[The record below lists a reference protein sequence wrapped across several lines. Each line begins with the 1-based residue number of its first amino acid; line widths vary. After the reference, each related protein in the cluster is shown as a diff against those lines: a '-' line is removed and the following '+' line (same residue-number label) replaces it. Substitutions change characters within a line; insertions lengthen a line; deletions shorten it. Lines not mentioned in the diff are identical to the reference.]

1 MNAEYITSRKNPLMT
16 RIRRL
21 TASRSYRREQGLFL
35 GDGAKLLEEALKWDA
50 PLETVVLT
58 EGVDAPALPDG
69 VRLVQVPGDVMTSIS
84 PMESPQGA
92 LFLCRTAETALPE
105 RLPGARYLVLDGVQ
119 DPGNVGT
126 IWRTADALGADGL
139 ILVNG
144 CADPWNPKTVRA
156 TMGACFRLPVYERN
170 ADGLAQWLGGQGIPL
185 YATALREDNRPSPAR
200 RLALLRETFR
210 SMDVSVEIRGA
221 LPEDQ
226 AVADAFAEIAV
237 ECVTNAVR
245 HGYATH
251 VQFHLFHNDCWRMT
265 VTDNGISPA
274 GPIREGG
281 GIGGMRRRMAR
292 LGGSME
298 LYTSPRFRIE
308 LSVPKEAELK

>member
-69 VRLVQVPGDVMTSIS
+69 VRLVQVPGDVMASIS

-170 ADGLAQWLGGQGIPL
+170 ADGLAQWLGEQGIPL
-185 YATALREDNRPSPAR
+185 YATALREDPVD
-200 RLALLRETFR
+200 LR
-210 SMDVSVEIRGA
+210 
-221 LPEDQ
+221 
-226 AVADAFAEIAV
+226 
-237 ECVTNAVR
+237 
-245 HGYATH
+245 
-251 VQFHLFHNDCWRMT
+251 
-265 VTDNGISPA
+265 
-274 GPIREGG
+274 
-281 GIGGMRRRMAR
+281 
-292 LGGSME
+292 
-298 LYTSPRFRIE
+298 
-308 LSVPKEAELK
+308 EAELSSCAVVRGREERVVSEGQLSQSAKTLKIPMRARCESLNAAAAANVVLWEMGR

>member
-35 GDGAKLLEEALKWDA
+35 GDGVKLLEEALKWDA

-69 VRLVQVPGDVMTSIS
+69 VRLVQVPGDVMASIS

-92 LFLCRTAETALPE
+92 LFLCRTAEPALPE
-105 RLPGARYLVLDGVQ
+105 RLPGVRYLVLDGVQ

-170 ADGLAQWLGGQGIPL
+170 ADGLAQWLGEQGIPL
-185 YATALREDNRPSPAR
+185 YATALREDTVD
-200 RLALLRETFR
+200 LR
-210 SMDVSVEIRGA
+210 
-221 LPEDQ
+221 
-226 AVADAFAEIAV
+226 
-237 ECVTNAVR
+237 
-245 HGYATH
+245 
-251 VQFHLFHNDCWRMT
+251 
-265 VTDNGISPA
+265 
-274 GPIREGG
+274 
-281 GIGGMRRRMAR
+281 
-292 LGGSME
+292 
-298 LYTSPRFRIE
+298 
-308 LSVPKEAELK
+308 EAELSRCAVVIGSEGRGVSEGLLSQSAKTLKIPMRARCESLNAAAAATVVLWEMGR